1 MNKKSVRDLKP
12 FELKGKK
19 VLIRVDFNVPMEDGK
34 ISDDTRIR
42 ASLPTLKIL
51 KDAGARVI
59 IMSHLG
65 RPEGGKPNPEFS
77 LAPAAVRL
85 GELMNMQVKMASE
98 CIGAEVE
105 ALAGSLK
112 DGEFLMLENVRFH
125 KEETKNDPKF
135 TLALSKMGEIYVNDA
150 FGTAH
155 RAHSSTTGLA
165 DLLPAYAGLL
175 IEKELQFLSGAL
187 TNPKQPMVAIIGG
200 AKVGTKIAVLNKMAE
215 VVGKNGTIIIGGGM
229 AFTFFKA
236 QGYEVGKS
244 LLDKDNIKTAE
255 DFLSKAK
262 EVGVKVLLP
271 VDVVIADA
279 FKNDAK
285 IQTVEAD
292 KIPADWMG
300 MDVGPKTQE
309 LFAQAIKTAG
319 TVLWNGPMGVFEMEN
334 FAKGTFAIAKA
345 MAESKAVTV
354 VGGGDSASAV
364 EQSGYADKM
373 SHISTGGGA
382 SLEFLEGKVLPG
394 IAALQDK

>member
-12 FELKGKK
+12 SELKGKK
-19 VLIRVDFNVPMEDGK
+19 VLIRVDFNVPMEEGK

-42 ASLPTLKIL
+42 ASLPTLKLL

-65 RPEGGKPNPEFS
+65 RPEEGRKPEFS
-77 LAPAAVRL
+77 LAPTAVRL
-85 GELMNMQVKMASE
+85 GELLAIQVKMASD
-98 CIGAEVE
+98 CIGAEAE
-105 ALAGSLK
+105 ALAAGLK
-112 DGEFLMLENVRFH
+112 DSEFLMLENVRFH

-135 TLALSKMGEIYVNDA
+135 TLSLSKMGELYVNDA

-187 TNPKQPMVAIIGG
+187 TNPKRPMVAIVGG

-215 VVGKNGTIIIGGGM
+215 IVGKDGAMIIGGGM
-229 AFTFFKA
+229 AYTFYKA
-236 QGYEVGKS
+236 QGFEVGKS
-244 LLDKDNIKTAE
+244 LLDKDNIKTAQ
-255 DFLSKAK
+255 DFLIKAQ

-285 IQTVEAD
+285 IQTVDAD

-300 MDVGPKTQE
+300 MDIGPKSQA
-309 LFAQAIKTAG
+309 LFTEAIKTAG
-319 TVLWNGPMGVFEMEN
+319 TVVWNGPMGVFEMEN
-334 FAKGTFAIAKA
+334 FSKGTFAVAKA
-345 MAESKAVTV
+345 MAQSKAVTI

-364 EQSGYADKM
+364 EQSGFADKM

>member
-19 VLIRVDFNVPMEDGK
+19 VLIRVDFNVPMEEGK

-51 KDAGARVI
+51 RDAGAKVI

-105 ALAGSLK
+105 ALAASLK

-285 IQTVEAD
+285 IQTVDAD

-300 MDVGPKTQE
+300 MDVGPKSEE
-309 LFAQAIKTAG
+309 LFAQNSR
-319 TVLWNGPMGVFEMEN
+319 NGFMERAYGC
-334 FAKGTFAIAKA
+334 F
-345 MAESKAVTV
+345 
-354 VGGGDSASAV
+354 
-364 EQSGYADKM
+364 
-373 SHISTGGGA
+373 
-382 SLEFLEGKVLPG
+382 
-394 IAALQDK
+394 